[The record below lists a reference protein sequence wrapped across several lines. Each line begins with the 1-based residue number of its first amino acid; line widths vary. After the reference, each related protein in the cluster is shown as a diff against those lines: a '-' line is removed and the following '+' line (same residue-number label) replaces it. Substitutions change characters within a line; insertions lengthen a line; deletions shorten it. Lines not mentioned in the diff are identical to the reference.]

1 MIDRFSR
8 YRLPATV
15 DEAVDI
21 LVSDLTTQQMAAM
34 GDLTDQAFDRLCDA
48 LVPHLQHDF
57 RLWTG
62 NDRLLLA
69 CFETVDN
76 NSSTDPMR
84 IIMDALR
91 TRIQSLDDVIIAV

>member
-1 MIDRFSR
+1 MIDRAQR

-15 DEAVDI
+15 EEAVDV

-34 GDLTDQAFDRLCDA
+34 GDMSDMEFNRLCDK

-62 NDRLLLA
+62 NDRLLLS
-69 CFETVDN
+69 CFETADN
-76 NSSTDPMR
+76 DTSTDPMR
-84 IIMDALR
+84 IIMDHMR
-91 TRIQSLDDVIIAV
+91 MRIQSLSDTIIAV